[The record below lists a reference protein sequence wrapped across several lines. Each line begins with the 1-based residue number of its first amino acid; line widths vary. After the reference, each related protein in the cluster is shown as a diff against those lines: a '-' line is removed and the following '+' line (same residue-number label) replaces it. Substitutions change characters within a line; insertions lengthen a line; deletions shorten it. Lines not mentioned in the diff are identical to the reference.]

1 MYIRQNDK
9 VDYYSTIKRNE
20 IPFAAIWMGL
30 EGIMFSEI
38 RQINMVYF
46 QLIVE

>member
-1 MYIRQNDK
+1 M
-9 VDYYSTIKRNE
+9 DYYSAIKRNE
-20 IPFAAIWMGL
+20 ISPFATIWMGL